1 MNLTVANE
9 FGPNRDPVW
18 FELYQAKKEYGLA
31 NLSPA
36 SMDDL
41 FNRLLTDDA
50 LFQLYAKYLK
60 LFWFLIMMIDQA
72 YIDESIW

>member
-9 FGPNRDPVW
+9 FGANRDPVW

-31 NLSPA
+31 DLSPA

-41 FNRLLTDDA
+41 FNRMLTNDS
-50 LFQLYAKYLK
+50 LFQLYVKY
-60 LFWFLIMMIDQA
+60 
-72 YIDESIW
+72 Y

>member
-31 NLSPA
+31 DLSPA

-50 LFQLYAKYLK
+50 LFQLYAKYLN
-60 LFWFLIMMIDQA
+60 LF
-72 YIDESIW
+72 